1 MVAHTHRSQLIAAF
15 GGAFM
20 RGYTSSDVLTE
31 TFPLFH
37 VAGTIVAGLS
47 VFMAGAELLIMSPAG
62 LRNPAIV
69 AGFWRLTAQ
78 YKATLVGAFQPHLA
92 RCCRR
97 Q

>member
-1 MVAHTHRSQLIAAF
+1 MVAHTRRSQLIAAF